1 MYIYTM
7 KATFNKQNFNESA
20 VSKEDYIAKFNA
32 LGFNPTKVEICFT
45 NGCSAYISLNVEV
58 INEGKM
64 YADVFVYEGKAS
76 LQVRVSDHAS
86 NLEKICGGVSG
97 NKISFDAFKALIENK
112 VIK

>member
-1 MYIYTM
+1 MYFYNM

-20 VSKEDYIAKFNA
+20 VSKEDYIVKFNS
-32 LGFNPTKVEICFT
+32 LGFNPTKVEICLT
-45 NGCSAYISLNVEV
+45 NGFSAYISLNVEV
-58 INEGKM
+58 LNENKM

-76 LQVRVSDHAS
+76 IQVRVSDHTS

-97 NKISFDAFKALIENK
+97 NKISFNAFKSLVENK